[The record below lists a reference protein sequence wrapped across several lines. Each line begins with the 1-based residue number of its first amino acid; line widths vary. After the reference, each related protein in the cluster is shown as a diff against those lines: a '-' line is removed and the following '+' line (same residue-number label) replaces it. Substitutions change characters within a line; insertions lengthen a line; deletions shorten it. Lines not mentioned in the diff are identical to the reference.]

1 MKQEHIFIP
10 EAVFPIGKK
19 RLLMQYLRWLPA
31 KLGLIN
37 KTAFLFQIKKIN
49 PDDIFLVSYPKS
61 GNTWLRFILAYL
73 KNGTSTTINFHELEN
88 VVPDVYASK
97 DIIDN
102 QSSGRII
109 KTHDIFFEGYPRV
122 IYIHRDYRDALIS
135 YYHFVLAYKFFNGTF
150 SEFIRSNIVLRHGS
164 WKQHIKAM
172 KMYQKQYP
180 DKILVLSYESL
191 LNNFNET
198 IESINRFCGFKN
210 PLNMELLKEKTS
222 FTELKKIENEF
233 GSRFM
238 SNTKQNFVREGK
250 SGGWKSFYSKEDLEF
265 LYSDKELVSLMNE
278 LGYSVE

>member
-1 MKQEHIFIP
+1 MTEEKILIP
-10 EAVFPIGKK
+10 EAVFPISKK
-19 RLLMQYLRWLPA
+19 RLMMQYLRWLPA

-49 PDDIFLVSYPKS
+49 PDDVFLVSYPKS

-73 KNGTSTTINFHELEN
+73 KNGTSTTINFHQLEN
-88 VVPDVYASK
+88 IVPDVYVSK
-97 DIIDN
+97 DIIDT
-102 QSSGRII
+102 QKSGRII

-135 YYHFVLAYKFFNGTF
+135 YYYFVLAYKFFDGTF

-172 KMYQKQYP
+172 KKYKQENP

-191 LNNFNET
+191 LNNFDKSV
-198 IESINRFCGFKN
+198 ESINRFCGFKKEVD
-210 PLNMELLKEKTS
+210 LNKLKEKTS
-222 FTELKKIENEF
+222 FSELKKIENKF

-250 SGGWKSFYSKEDLEF
+250 SGGWKEFYSKEDLDF

-278 LGYSVE
+278 LGYSV

>member
-1 MKQEHIFIP
+1 MTEEKILIP
-10 EAVFPIGKK
+10 EAVFPISKK
-19 RLLMQYLRWLPA
+19 RLMMQYLRWLPA

-49 PDDIFLVSYPKS
+49 PDDVFLVSYPKS

-73 KNGTSTTINFHELEN
+73 KNGTSTTINFHQLEN
-88 VVPDVYASK
+88 IVPDVYVSK
-97 DIIDN
+97 DIIDT
-102 QSSGRII
+102 QKSGRII

-135 YYHFVLAYKFFNGTF
+135 YYYFVLAYKFFDGTF

-172 KMYQKQYP
+172 KKYKQENP

-191 LNNFNET
+191 LNNFDKSV
-198 IESINRFCGFKN
+198 ESINRFCGFKKEVD
-210 PLNMELLKEKTS
+210 LNKLKEKTS
-222 FTELKKIENEF
+222 FSELKKIENEF

-250 SGGWKSFYSKEDLEF
+250 SGGWKEFYSKEDLDF

-278 LGYSVE
+278 LGYSV

>member
-1 MKQEHIFIP
+1 MTEEKILIP
-10 EAVFPIGKK
+10 EAVFPISKK
-19 RLLMQYLRWLPA
+19 RLMMQYLRWLPA

-49 PDDIFLVSYPKS
+49 PDDVFLVSYPKS

-73 KNGTSTTINFHELEN
+73 KNGTSTTINFHQLEN
-88 VVPDVYASK
+88 IVPDVYVSK
-97 DIIDN
+97 DIIDT
-102 QSSGRII
+102 QKSERII

-135 YYHFVLAYKFFNGTF
+135 YYYFVLAYKFFDGTF

-172 KMYQKQYP
+172 KKYKQENP

-191 LNNFNET
+191 LNNFDKSV
-198 IESINRFCGFKN
+198 ESINRFCGFKKEVD
-210 PLNMELLKEKTS
+210 LNKLKEKTS
-222 FTELKKIENEF
+222 FSELKKIENEF

-250 SGGWKSFYSKEDLEF
+250 SGGWKEFYSKEDLDF

-278 LGYSVE
+278 LGYSV

>member
-1 MKQEHIFIP
+1 MTEEKILIP
-10 EAVFPIGKK
+10 EAVFPISKK
-19 RLLMQYLRWLPA
+19 RLMMQYLRWLPA
-31 KLGLIN
+31 KFGLIS

-49 PDDIFLVSYPKS
+49 PDDVFLVSYPKS

-73 KNGTSTTINFHELEN
+73 KNGTSTTINFHQLEN
-88 VVPDVYASK
+88 IVPDVYVSK
-97 DIIDN
+97 DIIDT
-102 QSSGRII
+102 QKSGRII

-135 YYHFVLAYKFFNGTF
+135 YYYFVLAYKFFDGTF

-172 KMYQKQYP
+172 KKYKQENP

-191 LNNFNET
+191 LNNFDKSV
-198 IESINRFCGFKN
+198 ESINRFCGFKKEVD
-210 PLNMELLKEKTS
+210 LNKLKEKTS
-222 FTELKKIENEF
+222 FSELKKIENEF

-250 SGGWKSFYSKEDLEF
+250 SGGWKDFYSKEDLDF

-278 LGYSVE
+278 LGYSV

>member
-1 MKQEHIFIP
+1 MTEEKILIP
-10 EAVFPIGKK
+10 EAVFPISKK
-19 RLLMQYLRWLPA
+19 RLMMQYLRWLPA

-49 PDDIFLVSYPKS
+49 PDDVFLVSYPKS

-73 KNGTSTTINFHELEN
+73 KNGTSTTINFHQLEN
-88 VVPDVYASK
+88 IVPDVYVSK
-97 DIIDN
+97 DIIDT
-102 QSSGRII
+102 QKSERII

-135 YYHFVLAYKFFNGTF
+135 YYYFVLAYKFFDGTF

-172 KMYQKQYP
+172 KKYKQENP

-191 LNNFNET
+191 LNNFDKSV
-198 IESINRFCGFKN
+198 ESINRFCGFKKEVD
-210 PLNMELLKEKTS
+210 LNILKEKTS
-222 FTELKKIENEF
+222 FSELKKIENEF

-250 SGGWKSFYSKEDLEF
+250 SGGWKDFYSKEDLDF

-278 LGYSVE
+278 LGYSV

>member
-1 MKQEHIFIP
+1 MTEEKILIP
-10 EAVFPIGKK
+10 EAVFPISKK
-19 RLLMQYLRWLPA
+19 RLMMQYLRWLPA

-49 PDDIFLVSYPKS
+49 PDDVFLVSYPKS

-73 KNGTSTTINFHELEN
+73 KNGTSTTINFHQLEN
-88 VVPDVYASK
+88 IVPDVYVSK
-97 DIIDN
+97 DIIDT
-102 QSSGRII
+102 QKSERII

-135 YYHFVLAYKFFNGTF
+135 YYYFVLAYKFFDGTF

-172 KMYQKQYP
+172 KKYKQENP

-191 LNNFNET
+191 LNNFDKSV
-198 IESINRFCGFKN
+198 ESINRFCGFKKEVD
-210 PLNMELLKEKTS
+210 LNKLKEKTS
-222 FTELKKIENEF
+222 FSELKKIENEF

-250 SGGWKSFYSKEDLEF
+250 SGGWKDFYSKEDLDF

-278 LGYSVE
+278 LGYSV

>member
-1 MKQEHIFIP
+1 MTEEKIFIP
-10 EAVFPIGKK
+10 EAVFPISKK
-19 RLLMQYLRWLPA
+19 RLMMQYWRWLPA

-61 GNTWLRFILAYL
+61 GNTWLRFVLAYL
-73 KNGTSTTINFHELEN
+73 KNGTSSTINFHELEN
-88 VVPDVYASK
+88 IIPDVYVSK
-97 DIIDN
+97 DIIDE

-135 YYHFVLAYKFFNGTF
+135 YYHFVLAYKFFNGSF

-172 KMYQKQYP
+172 KKFKQENP
-180 DKILVLSYESL
+180 DKIFILSYESL
-191 LNNFNET
+191 LNNFNE
-198 IESINRFCGFKN
+198 SVKSLNKFCGFKTEPN
-210 PLNMELLKEKTS
+210 LELLKEKTS
-222 FTELKKIENEF
+222 FAELKKVENEF

-238 SNTKQNFVREGK
+238 TNTKQNFVREGK
-250 SGGWKSFYSKEDLEF
+250 SGGWRAFYSQADLDF

-278 LGYSVE
+278 LGYSV